1 MNFMPCPSAPNRHK
15 YFLKGE
21 KRNMK
26 PTKHA
31 FTLVELTIVIAVIGI
46 LVAIL
51 IPTFANVID
60 KANAKSALS
69 DARNTATQYVID
81 AFDDKSLPDDLVII
95 IKKAGKFYL
104 FGYDTKGDGKLK
116 ISNDNPFKVNP
127 AEIKQVIK
135 DLSWNFKKG
144 DDVLPED
151 DGTDYS
157 NYKEYGAF
165 YLIPYDAEGEPTV
178 EIKGFHPS
186 KDDELET
193 KYPSF
198 KTRMSENMGEDS
210 DVYHGIL
217 LPGTFAYDSDT
228 ITTSDTTEIS
238 VTPTPAPKFTVTFDK
253 GTLAG
258 DENAIVPADQQLSI
272 FIPASWAS
280 QCTYTYAANAEE
292 WYAFDHFEK
301 DGATIG
307 ASFDITEDTTIT
319 VVWKQ
324 REAEKYRLTFDENN
338 GTLDESTIPEG
349 FTNGMQFLVNT
360 DITSYIN
367 SIEAKRDN
375 YTFGG
380 WENVSTH
387 VQYTSENPASNV
399 IITEDTTLKAIWNEV
414 KYNVT
419 IDPNGGISEGHT
431 DSYLLNANGYSQ
443 GEIMTL
449 PTPTREGF
457 NFTGWDSSV
466 ADEPTYGAGATYT
479 MPGEDVTFTAKW
491 ALESKTITVTYYD
504 EWNEEG
510 VGSTVEIEVAGD
522 ATSITMAQANENAP
536 VTSPILWQ
544 SSEDA
549 TISGTTATVYGVRH
563 NKSVSGDSGT
573 DYIVVTTYA
582 GMIKIGG
589 IYNNHYFYPDEAAVN
604 LTQNYWMLN
613 NIAAED
619 YWYPL
624 GWPDDSGTDDLPF
637 TGKFDGNGKTLSN
650 INMGYASG
658 VDVGLFAINSGVI
671 RNLDIIMSSGGKI
684 LGNSFVGAVAGTNSG
699 LIEKVHLVGTGP
711 SGDQVGTVFGEKGST
726 SFGGAVGGITGC
738 NEAGATV
745 RYCSVFVNSIEG
757 ECQVG
762 GIAGQNY
769 GTVEQ
774 CYFQGTDSNMGRFYM
789 LNKNI
794 DTAQIGG
801 IVGDNFSGGI
811 VQNCYVNTGG
821 EISVNYAGGG
831 VVGYNREGGTVRY
844 CWVNANIRPFQY
856 QNPAGDNGRGIGL
869 NEGTST
875 GNYAVVL
882 SNADYAENGFN
893 RILEAT
899 LNGYTSTSHPAD
911 WSTDIWDFPGSGI
924 PTLKN
929 WNRG

>member
-26 PTKHA
+26 PAKHA

-69 DARNTATQYVID
+69 DARNTVTQYVID
-81 AFDDKSLPDDLVII
+81 AFDDKSLPNDLVII

-127 AEIKQVIK
+127 AETKQVIK

-178 EIKGFHPS
+178 EIKGFHHS

-238 VTPTPAPKFTVTFDK
+238 VTPTPAPKFNVTFDK

-307 ASFDITEDTTIT
+307 ASFAITEDTTIT
-319 VVWKQ
+319 VVWKHM
-324 REAEKYRLTFDENN
+324 EAEKYRLTFDENN

-431 DSYLLNANGYSQ
+431 DSYLLNADGYSQ

-589 IYNNHYFYPDEAAVN
+589 IYSDDNFYLDEATVN

-613 NIAAED
+613 DIVAED

-624 GWPDDSGTDDLPF
+624 GWPDDSGTGDLPF
-637 TGKFDGNGKTLSN
+637 TGKFDGNGKKLSN

-658 VDVGLFAINSGVI
+658 VNVGLFAVNSGVI
-671 RNLDIIMSSGGKI
+671 RNLDIMMSSGGKI
-684 LGNSFVGAVAGTNSG
+684 YGYKLVGSVAGTNKG
-699 LIEKVHLVGTGP
+699 LIEKIHVTGTG
-711 SGDQVGTVFGEKGST
+711 SQGDQVGTVIAQD
-726 SFGGAVGGITGC
+726 GAVGGITGF
-738 NEAGATV
+738 NNTGATV
-745 RYCSVFVNSIEG
+745 RHCSVFVNSVEG
-757 ECQVG
+757 LYQVG
-762 GIAGQNY
+762 GIVGKNNG
-769 GTVEQ
+769 GTVEE
-774 CYFQGTDSNMGRFYM
+774 CYFQGTSANMGAWWY
-789 LNKNI
+789 LNNGRI
-794 DTAQIGG
+794 TQIGG
-801 IVGDNFSGGI
+801 IVGDNFSGGL
-811 VQNCYVNTGG
+811 VQNCYVNIGG
-821 EISVNYAGGG
+821 VIYTNYAGGG
-831 VVGYNREGGTVRY
+831 IVGYNREGATVSC
-844 CWVNANIRPFQY
+844 CWVNANIATY
-856 QNPAGDNGRGIGL
+856 DLEYYASDNGRGIGL

-882 SNADYAENGFN
+882 NNAGYAENGFN
-893 RILEAT
+893 RILAAT
-899 LNGYTSTSHPAD
+899 LTGYTSTSHPAD